1 VATDRLTLS
10 RKDYADYEFIVKESE
25 RLLALGGIKER
36 MKYYSEHKEDALSA
50 LWGTEGRALECT
62 RQGAHR
68 FTQIVA
74 RGLEALGPL
83 ARRHSAS
90 SLVSSLKTRFADR
103 AIEICA
109 KTTEENA
116 HDIFDT
122 LLQDAEKEHN
132 ELTHYIPCSFA
143 AHKEPAHFAIGPV
156 CFVLREIF
164 MQERDAALRH
174 RRDSKDTPDW
184 PFDELQRFFSKYDW
198 VASVRVPPCDPSVSK
213 DRAHELVQR
222 VLDLFKLV
230 VGGDRAARVRRAYDL
245 AAPNVAASLTS
256 SETGDF
262 SISCSRRVPGA
273 IVPDDWYRQI
283 SEFKPWQI
291 GESIIS
297 AHWENWGD
305 IPEPQ
310 QRFLDGLS
318 WHGDALSD
326 ADAQAATLKFWI
338 AIERVVSL
346 KDNDPV
352 TRRASIFSVADPS
365 QFPARFKQCQRL
377 YTHRSKI
384 IHGTEGYKTP
394 KSSIVAIEMEDL
406 SKRVL
411 LFYLSIVNDLK
422 SKGAL
427 STAGMHDVFTKYER
441 LSRRI
446 EKLPPRSAKQR

>member
-10 RKDYADYEFIVKESE
+10 RKDYADYAFIVKESE
-25 RLLALGGIKER
+25 RLFALGGIEER

-50 LWGTEGRALECT
+50 LYGTEGRALECT
-62 RQGAHR
+62 RQGAQR
-68 FTQIVA
+68 FAQIVA

-83 ARRHSAS
+83 ARRHSTS
-90 SLVSSLKTRFADR
+90 SLVSSLKTRFADS
-103 AIEICA
+103 AVEICA
-109 KTTEENA
+109 NTTEENA
-116 HDIFDT
+116 HDIFDSVV
-122 LLQDAEKEHN
+122 QEADKKYK
-132 ELTHYIPCSFA
+132 ELTHYIPCTFA
-143 AHKEPAHFAIGPV
+143 AHKEPARFAIGPV
-156 CFVLREIF
+156 CFVLRDIF
-164 MQERDAALRH
+164 MQEKGEALRD
-174 RRDSKDTPDW
+174 RRESKGTPDW
-184 PFDELQRFFSKYDW
+184 PFNELERFFSKYDW

-230 VGGDRAARVRRAYDL
+230 VGGDRAARVRQAYDL

-262 SISCSRRVPGA
+262 SISWSRRVPGA
-273 IVPDDWYRQI
+273 IVPDDWYHQI

-326 ADAQAATLKFWI
+326 ADAQAATLKFWTG
-338 AIERVVSL
+338 IERVVSL

-352 TRRASIFSVADPS
+352 TKRASLFSIADPS

-377 YTHRSKI
+377 YAHRSKI

-406 SKRVL
+406 SKKVL
-411 LFYLSIVNDLK
+411 LFYLSIVDDLK
-422 SKGAL
+422 SKGDL
-427 STAGMHDVFTKYER
+427 TRAGMHDVFAKYER
-441 LSRRI
+441 LSRRM
-446 EKLPPRSAKQR
+446 EKLPPPSTKRH